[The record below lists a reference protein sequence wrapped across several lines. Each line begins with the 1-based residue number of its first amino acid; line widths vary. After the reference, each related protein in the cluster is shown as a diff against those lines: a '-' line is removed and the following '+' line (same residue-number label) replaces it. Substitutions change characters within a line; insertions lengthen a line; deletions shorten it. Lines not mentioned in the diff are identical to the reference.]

1 MNGRLCLVAVLVLS
15 SLAGAKRGRAAEA
28 PGAVF
33 APPSGSAATAPAGST
48 TAPAS
53 SETSSSTMAP
63 PLAGMP
69 GSLPPPVAPPP
80 VTVASRPSPPIV
92 IPIAAASDHDA
103 VVGHWGIEARRFT
116 SARFPLSLRADRGC
130 PTAAVHP
137 CTVEMGA
144 LGVRYWSTRNL
155 ALNGG
160 LVLAMG
166 GGREDARS
174 LDTYIGGGPIVGMT
188 LLLGNWK
195 HLAIGATPEL
205 SVVVFK
211 PGGGTTHSTTLVDV
225 RGSLEGELHF
235 GFIGVPA
242 LSIGLASGLVFH
254 YESAPTFRVWS
265 VGLGG
270 ASSVWGALTNLFIRY
285 YL

>member
-1 MNGRLCLVAVLVLS
+1 M
-15 SLAGAKRGRAAEA
+15 
-28 PGAVF
+28 
-33 APPSGSAATAPAGST
+33 PP
-48 TAPAS
+48 
-53 SETSSSTMAP
+53 
-63 PLAGMP
+63 AGMP
-69 GSLPPPVAPPP
+69 GNLPPPVAPPP
-80 VTVASRPSPPIV
+80 VTVASQPLLPIV
-92 IPIAAASDHDA
+92 VPTADAITAPSDHDA
-103 VVGHWGIEARRFT
+103 VVGRWGIEARRYS
-116 SARFPLSLRADRGC
+116 SARFPLSLRSDRGC
-130 PTAAVHP
+130 PTVAPRP

-144 LGVRYWSTRNL
+144 LAARTWWTRNL

-160 LVLAMG
+160 LAFALG
-166 GGREDARS
+166 GGREDTRS

-195 HLAIGATPEL
+195 HLAVGASPEL
-205 SVVVFK
+205 GVVVFK
-211 PGGGTTHSTTLVDV
+211 PGGGTTKSTTLVDL

-242 LSIGLASGLVFH
+242 LSLGLASGLVFH

-265 VGLGG
+265 VGVGG

>member
-1 MNGRLCLVAVLVLS
+1 M
-15 SLAGAKRGRAAEA
+15 
-28 PGAVF
+28 
-33 APPSGSAATAPAGST
+33 
-48 TAPAS
+48 
-53 SETSSSTMAP
+53 
-63 PLAGMP
+63 
-69 GSLPPPVAPPP
+69 LPPPVAPAP
-80 VTVASRPSPPIV
+80 VTVAARPSPPV
-92 IPIAAASDHDA
+92 FIPIADAVAAASDHDA
-103 VVGHWGIEARRFT
+103 VVGRWGIEARRFT

-130 PTAAVHP
+130 PTVAVHP

-160 LVLAMG
+160 LVLALG

-174 LDTYIGGGPIVGMT
+174 LDTYIGGGPIIGMT

-195 HLAIGATPEL
+195 HLAVGATPEL

-211 PGGGTTHSTTLVDV
+211 PGGGTTQSTTLVDL

-265 VGLGG
+265 VGFGG